1 MKCSRRP
8 WYSKKKS
15 ESHRAMEKPENL
27 QTSNCSRLQQVR
39 TWVMWT
45 KFRLLSIHSVYILE
59 GYKIPHNG
67 KGKRKRDMLL
77 FKQELVRTTPTRNK
91 ATKRQRQNMPLEDCL
106 ANVGPHL
113 PIKGEENSH

>member
-15 ESHRAMEKPENL
+15 ESHRAMEKPGNL
-27 QTSNCSRLQQVR
+27 QTSNCSRLQQ
-39 TWVMWT
+39 
-45 KFRLLSIHSVYILE
+45 

-91 ATKRQRQNMPLEDCL
+91 ATKRQRQNMPPEDCL